1 MRTSLLAAL
10 AAVGLVGCVGGIDSG
25 GGTGPAPDPLTT
37 GDGDGNDNGD
47 NPAGGDLTAA
57 KQLFD
62 NGVFPLIQKCGGV
75 ACHGEAALGATLTRF
90 VADDAAR
97 GWQIATNYTAVV
109 GNYVAA
115 NAGMITYIDGRNHQG
130 MPDWSATEKAAI
142 TAWLDKE
149 LELRSGQPVEPGPGD
164 PGTTETLAQATE
176 RVLSEWAGCMTVAN
190 FNAANMAQAWGA
202 MQAQNNQECDNCH
215 ANGDGGFFATRY
227 QPQRFFDILQTK
239 KYFFLQYMTV
249 DLTNGAAEAKIVIN
263 DMSMRGVANGQDP
276 HREHPRFNA
285 DNNQGRNALLQ
296 FYNATMQRKQ
306 NGECAPPMPMQNI

>member
-1 MRTSLLAAL
+1 MRKTLLAAL
-10 AAVGLVGCVGGIDSG
+10 AVGLVGCVGGIESG
-25 GGTGPAPDPLTT
+25 GGTGPDPLET

-62 NGVFPLIQKCGGV
+62 EGVFPLVQKCGGI
-75 ACHGEAALGATLTRF
+75 ACHAESAVGATLTRF

-97 GWQIATNYTAVV
+97 GWQVATNYTALV

-115 NAGMITYIDGRNHQG
+115 NAGIITYIDGRNHQA

-149 LELRSGQPVEPGPGD
+149 LELRSGQPTD
-164 PGTTETLAQATE
+164 PGTGGTGGTETLAQATE
-176 RVLSEWAGCMTVAN
+176 RVLSEWAGCMTLEN

-215 ANGDGGFFATRY
+215 SNGDGGFFATRY
-227 QPQRFFDILQTK
+227 QPGRFFEIIQTK

-306 NGECAPPMPMQNI
+306 NGECDPPKPMQSI